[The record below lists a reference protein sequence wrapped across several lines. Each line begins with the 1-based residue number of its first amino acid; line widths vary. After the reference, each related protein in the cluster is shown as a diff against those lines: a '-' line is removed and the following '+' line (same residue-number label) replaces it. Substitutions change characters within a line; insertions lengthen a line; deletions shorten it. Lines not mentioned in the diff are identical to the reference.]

1 MKKIILFMVFV
12 FSIISAQ
19 GEHPTGSKTAT
30 ASITPKVQGEKI
42 TLQNLARAI
51 ESFVEADIILRG
63 AFLVID
69 PSTDE
74 VLKLNLENSIL
85 HIQSDAPIFGPQ
97 PFFAIKNKSGEYFY
111 DNLDFQ
117 ESFREWTYTFDET
130 NFPLDSLDKIGVAC
144 CDSSGNVSVS
154 VLDVI
159 SGEISERY
167 L

>member
-19 GEHPTGSKTAT
+19 GEHPTGSKKAT

-74 VLKLNLENSIL
+74 VLKLNLEKVHKERLSHVGDDVYFACADFNADNGKVYDLDIFL
-85 HIQSDAPIFGPQ
+85 HG
-97 PFFAIKNKSGEYFY
+97 KNT
-111 DNLDFQ
+111 DNL
-117 ESFREWTYTFDET
+117 TVT
-130 NFPLDSLDKIGVAC
+130 
-144 CDSSGNVSVS
+144 
-154 VLDVI
+154 
-159 SGEISERY
+159 EISVHKEDGNARY
-167 L
+167 GWLEQDGVWVKKYN

>member
-51 ESFVEADIILRG
+51 ESFVEADINLRG

-74 VLKLNLENSIL
+74 VLKLNLEKVHKERLSHVGDDIYFACADFNADNGKVYDLDIFL
-85 HIQSDAPIFGPQ
+85 HG
-97 PFFAIKNKSGEYFY
+97 KNT
-111 DNLDFQ
+111 DNL
-117 ESFREWTYTFDET
+117 TVT
-130 NFPLDSLDKIGVAC
+130 
-144 CDSSGNVSVS
+144 
-154 VLDVI
+154 
-159 SGEISERY
+159 EISVHKEDGNARY
-167 L
+167 GWLEQDGIWVKNYD

>member
-74 VLKLNLENSIL
+74 VLKLNLEKVHKERLSHVGDDIYFACADFNADNGKVYDLDIFL
-85 HIQSDAPIFGPQ
+85 HG
-97 PFFAIKNKSGEYFY
+97 KNT
-111 DNLDFQ
+111 DNL
-117 ESFREWTYTFDET
+117 TVT
-130 NFPLDSLDKIGVAC
+130 
-144 CDSSGNVSVS
+144 
-154 VLDVI
+154 
-159 SGEISERY
+159 EISVHKEDGNARY
-167 L
+167 SWLEQDGVWVKKYN